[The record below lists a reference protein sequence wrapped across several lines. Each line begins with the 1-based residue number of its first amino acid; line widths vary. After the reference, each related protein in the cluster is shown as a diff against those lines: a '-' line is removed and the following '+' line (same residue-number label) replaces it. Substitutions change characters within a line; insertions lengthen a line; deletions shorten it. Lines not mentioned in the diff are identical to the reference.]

1 MVSLALQ
8 ALFDR
13 SAPHVLGRQLLF
25 EKEVQ
30 GQAWEADVEAGVLS
44 LGERRVRME
53 VLATYSSQSGTLLWA
68 WARGEVLGQGWPEP
82 AIGASRRLRA
92 LGEGVPEL
100 EEGMPAL
107 SPEEADD
114 VVLAGLGLLGEAG
127 VAGGVPLYYRG
138 DHEHGS
144 FYLLV
149 DAPELVER
157 VEMPALR
164 VVSLFPQLVAM
175 GVPLSSPRAA
185 FVSYCEKHGMTIT
198 AGHDTVRAVDG
209 TGSSVT
215 ARFDAGGRLEAI
227 DADLQK

>member
-1 MVSLALQ
+1 MASHALR

-13 SAPHVLGRQLLF
+13 TAPYVLERQLLF

-30 GQAWEADVEAGVLS
+30 GKAWEADVEAGVLTV
-44 LGERRVRME
+44 GERRVRME

-68 WARGEVLGQGWPEP
+68 WARGEVLGQGWPEE
-82 AIGASRRLRA
+82 AIVSARKLRA

-100 EEGMPAL
+100 AEAMPAL

-114 VVLAGLGLLGEAG
+114 LVLAGLGLLAEAG

-157 VEMPALR
+157 VDMPALR

-185 FVSYCEKHGMTIT
+185 FVAYCEKHAMTVT
-198 AGHDTVRAVDG
+198 ASHDTVRAVDAS
-209 TGSSVT
+209 GSSVT
-215 ARFDAGGRLEAI
+215 ARFDAEGGLEAI
-227 DADLQK
+227 DADLRK